1 MIAPTLTA
9 LFPQRKDL
17 IMYRITVTAIAFG
30 FVATA
35 VSACRQPS
43 TPPFTPGL
51 GEIMTLTQ
59 MRHSKLWF
67 AGEAGNWPLAAYEL
81 DELHEGMDDAATF
94 HPTHKD
100 APLPIPD
107 LIQKIMTEPLRQLEE
122 AIKVQDQARFVQAFD
137 AMTEGCNACH
147 RAANFGF
154 NVVTRP
160 ASNPYSNQAFQPAR

>member
-1 MIAPTLTA
+1 MRRVV
-9 LFPQRKDL
+9 LFSS
-17 IMYRITVTAIAFG
+17 AIVLF
-30 FVATA
+30 ATA
-35 VSACRQPS
+35 VMACRQPS
-43 TPPFTPGL
+43 TPPFVPGL

-67 AGEAGNWPLAAYEL
+67 AGQAGNWPLAAYEL

-107 LIQKIMTEPLRQLEE
+107 LIQKIMTEPLRQLED
-122 AIKVQDQARFVQAFD
+122 AINAQNQERFAQAFD
-137 AMTEGCNACH
+137 AVTEGCNACH

-160 ASNPYSNQAFQPAR
+160 TTNPYSNQTFEPAR

>member
-1 MIAPTLTA
+1 MI
-9 LFPQRKDL
+9 R
-17 IMYRITVTAIAFG
+17 TVFVSSVIAGLAISA
-30 FVATA
+30 A
-35 VSACRQPS
+35 ACRQPS
-43 TPPFTPGL
+43 TPAYTPGL

-67 AGEAGNWPLAAYEL
+67 AGEAGNWPLASYEL

-100 APLPIPD
+100 SPLPIPD
-107 LIQKIMTEPLRQLEE
+107 LIQKIMTEPLRQLED
-122 AIKVQDQARFVQAFD
+122 AIKAKDNVRFAGAFD
-137 AMTEGCNACH
+137 AVTEGCNACH

-160 ASNPYSNQAFQPAR
+160 TSNPYSNQAFPPVQ

>member
-1 MIAPTLTA
+1 MFRTA
-9 LFPQRKDL
+9 V
-17 IMYRITVTAIAFG
+17 ISSAIALL
-30 FVATA
+30 ATG
-35 VSACRQPS
+35 SWACRQAS

-67 AGEAGNWPLAAYEL
+67 AGQAGNWPLASYEL

-107 LIQKIMTEPLRQLEE
+107 LIEKIMTDPLRQLEE
-122 AIKVQDQARFVQAFD
+122 AIKAQDQARFGQAFD
-137 AMTEGCNACH
+137 AVTDGCNACH

-154 NVVTRP
+154 NIVTRP
-160 ASNPYSNQAFQPAR
+160 AANPYSNQTFEPAK

>member
-1 MIAPTLTA
+1 MTFRRSLTWVPITLFWGLSGCSRGPA
-9 LFPQRKDL
+9 
-17 IMYRITVTAIAFG
+17 
-30 FVATA
+30 
-35 VSACRQPS
+35 

-67 AGEAGNWPLAAYEL
+67 AGQASNWALASYEL

-100 APLPIPD
+100 SPLPIPA
-107 LIQKIMTEPLRQLEE
+107 LIAKIMTDPLQQLEK
-122 AIKVQDQARFVQAFD
+122 AIGAHDGRAFEQAFD
-137 AMTEGCNACH
+137 ATTEGCNACH
-147 RAANFGF
+147 RATNFGF

-160 ASNPYSNQAFQPAR
+160 SANPYSNQAFQLPPGR

>member
-1 MIAPTLTA
+1 MFRLAFASSAILFATA
-9 LFPQRKDL
+9 L
-17 IMYRITVTAIAFG
+17 
-30 FVATA
+30 
-35 VSACRQPS
+35 SACGQAS
-43 TPPFTPGL
+43 APPFVPGL

-100 APLPIPD
+100 SPLPIPD

-122 AIKVQDQARFVQAFD
+122 AIKAQDHARFAQAFD
-137 AMTEGCNACH
+137 ATTEGCNACH

-154 NVVTRP
+154 NNVTRP
-160 ASNPYSNQAFQPAR
+160 TANPYSNQAFEPVK